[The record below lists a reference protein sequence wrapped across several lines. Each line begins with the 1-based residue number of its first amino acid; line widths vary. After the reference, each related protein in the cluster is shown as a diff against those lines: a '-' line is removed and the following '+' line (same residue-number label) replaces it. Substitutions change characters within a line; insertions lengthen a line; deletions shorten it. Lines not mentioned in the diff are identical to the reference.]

1 MNTTFSEHFTYGK
14 LLKFT
19 YPSIIMMI
27 FMSVYTIVDGIF
39 VSNVAGDVAF
49 AALNVIWPVISVI
62 SSFGFMV
69 GTGGSAFVAKTLGEN
84 RQDLAN
90 GSFSL
95 LIYFSVILGAVLG
108 FGTSLFMGDFARM
121 VGATPEMVPD
131 CVAYGKILAW
141 LLPAAFVQNCMLCF
155 VVTADR
161 PKYGLYITL
170 LTGFANIVMDYLF
183 VAVFG
188 WGIAGAAL
196 ATGLAWVVSAV
207 IPLVYFALPNHSL
220 LRLGRPDLDWHILSQ
235 SCLNGSSEM
244 VNNLSM
250 SVIAILYN
258 YILLRYMGS
267 DGVVA
272 YGIIQYLSFIFA
284 STFLG
289 YNTGVSPVFAYNL
302 GAGNKKEL
310 HSLLKKSLVL
320 ISGAS
325 LVMLVVSESL
335 SRMFA
340 GVFVSYS
347 PALMDLC
354 TRAIRIYSVS
364 FMMCGFGIF
373 ASGFFTA
380 LNNGKISALIS
391 FLRTF
396 VFQAVSILL
405 LPVLFGIEGIWNA
418 INVAEGLAL
427 AVSLYY
433 IWKYRRVYGY

>member
-1 MNTTFSEHFTYGK
+1 
-14 LLKFT
+14 
-19 YPSIIMMI
+19 MMI

-69 GTGGSAFVAKTLGEN
+69 GTGGSAFVAKTLGE
-84 RQDLAN
+84 QQQEKAN
-90 GSFSL
+90 GAFSL
-95 LIYFSVILGAVLG
+95 LIYFSLLLGAALGIGSSFFMKEFAVIL
-108 FGTSLFMGDFARM
+108 
-121 VGATPEMVPD
+121 GATPEMVPD

-170 LTGFANIVMDYLF
+170 LTGAANIVMDYLF

-196 ATGLAWVVSAV
+196 ATGLAWVISAA
-207 IPLVYFALPNHSL
+207 IPMVYFGLPNHSL
-220 LRLGRPDLDWHILSQ
+220 LRLGRPLMDGIILAQ
-235 SCLNGSSEM
+235 SCLNGASEM

-258 YILLRYMGS
+258 YILLKYMGS

-289 YNTGVSPVFAYNL
+289 YNTGVSPVFAYNF
-302 GAGNKKEL
+302 GAGRKDEL
-310 HSLLKKSLVL
+310 HSLLKKSLIL
-320 ISGAS
+320 ISIGS
-325 LVMLVVSESL
+325 VVMLVLSESL
-335 SRMFA
+335 SRVFA

-347 PALMDLC
+347 PSLMDLC
-354 TRAIRIYSVS
+354 TRAIRIYSIS
-364 FMMCGFGIF
+364 FLMCGFGIF

-396 VFQAVSILL
+396 VFQAVSIIV
-405 LPVLFGIEGIWNA
+405 LPVLLGIEGIWNA

-427 AVSLYY
+427 VVSLYY